1 MILLDTNV
9 ISEPM
14 RREPEARVLAWL
26 DRQPSETLF
35 LSAITV
41 AEIRQGIALLPAGK
55 RQTLLAERLDKLLL
69 PMFHGRILP
78 FDIHTTPAYASVTAH
93 AAAAG
98 CTIAPADGFIAAI
111 ALQHHFSVATRDTH
125 PFQAAGLDVINPW
138 TTD

>member
-41 AEIRQGIALLPAGK
+41 AEIRKGIALLPAGK

-69 PMFHGRILP
+69 PMFHGRILS
-78 FDIHTTPAYASVTAH
+78 FNIHTTPAYASVIAR

-98 CTIAPADGFIAAI
+98 RRADC
-111 ALQHHFSVATRDTH
+111 RW
-125 PFQAAGLDVINPW
+125 PRPRW
-138 TTD
+138 RR

>member
-1 MILLDTNV
+1 M
-9 ISEPM
+9 P
-14 RREPEARVLAWL
+14 R
-26 DRQPSETLF
+26 
-35 LSAITV
+35 
-41 AEIRQGIALLPAGK
+41 K
-55 RQTLLAERLDKLLL
+55 ERLDKLLL

-78 FDIHTTPAYASVTAH
+78 FDIHTTPAYASVIAH

-111 ALQHHFSVATRDTH
+111 ALQHHFSVATRDTR

>member
-1 MILLDTNV
+1 M
-9 ISEPM
+9 
-14 RREPEARVLAWL
+14 
-26 DRQPSETLF
+26 
-35 LSAITV
+35 
-41 AEIRQGIALLPAGK
+41 LPAGK

-78 FDIHTTPAYASVTAH
+78 FDIHTTPAYASVIAH

-98 CTIAPADGFIAAI
+98 CTIAAADGFIAAI
-111 ALQHHFSVATRDTH
+111 ALQHHFSVATRDTR